1 MDGKERRVWERH
13 NIEKVVDI
21 KTVQHTHSRD
31 LDDMSAGGASV
42 HGSLS
47 EADDELVEIVIDDF
61 GNFPASVVREWDDGF
76 AVQFDIEEDEKFSL
90 QEDLE
95 AFRRENDLMP
105 E

>member
-1 MDGKERRVWERH
+1 MDGKERRVWKRH
-13 NIEKVVDI
+13 NLEKTAGI
-21 KTVQHTHSRD
+21 KTDKHTHSRD

-47 EADDELVEIVIDDF
+47 EDDGELVEIAIDDF
-61 GNFPASVVREWDDGF
+61 GAFPASVVREWDDGF
-76 AVQFDIEEDEKFSL
+76 AVQFDIKEDEKFSL

-95 AFRRENDLMP
+95 AFQRENDLMP